1 MAVPRTQFYHPARL
15 IDASLHGIDRAIR
28 RAEGIALVVGSPGT
42 GKSLL
47 LAKVAESVADDFKVA
62 LLSGA
67 SICTRR
73 ALWQSILADLG
84 HPYRG
89 IDEADLRIAVA
100 ELVRKLAAIGSGLVI
115 LVDEAHTLPLRLIDE
130 LRLLANTPTPL
141 PAVHIVLA
149 GPSSLEERLG
159 AAKMESFAQRIA
171 FRSYLEPLDHAETV
185 AYLRTQTK
193 AAGLDWNTCFELG
206 CDDAVYSAADG
217 VPRLMNQICDQALV
231 LLAGASRRVKPS
243 DIAAAWQEIQRLPSP
258 ALFGHAHAAER
269 ELPTECDD
277 ARTAIADDITD
288 DIADD
293 VADDRDIHAAD
304 GIAAIFSDISSDSFP
319 DGYLVH
325 EPGCDSGVGVV
336 EYGSLDD
343 HASDGTMRPF
353 TDIGAIMGRVDD
365 AQPVSGRHSNRQS
378 GHGQPGSRQSGN
390 SQPDSGRPDAWH
402 GPDVE
407 FVFDASADPFQE
419 FFEQEERVV
428 ERYLVRSPD
437 NFSRRQHVASGEG
450 ASLVRQLAE
459 LEEFTGLEESLS
471 AAAAPAVPERGHS
484 RGATFELPIGV
495 AESAAVEGPAVTA
508 TAAEPDDADMVVIE
522 EDMLAQSGGRPAV
535 AAVRL
540 GDYRRLFARLR
551 RGG

>member
-1 MAVPRTQFYHPARL
+1 MHQPRRHPSTRPFMAVPRTQFYHPARL

-28 RAEGIALVVGSPGT
+28 RAEGISLVVGSPGT

-89 IDEADLRIAVA
+89 IDEAELRIAVA

-115 LVDEAHTLPLRLIDE
+115 LVDEAHTLPLRLVDE

-193 AAGLDWNTCFELG
+193 AAGLDWNTCFEPG

-231 LLAGASRRVKPS
+231 LRAEAGRRVKPS
-243 DIAAAWQEIQRLPSP
+243 DIAAAWQEIQRLPST
-258 ALFGHAHAAER
+258 ALFGHTAER

-277 ARTAIADDITD
+277 ARADIADDI
-288 DIADD
+288 ADERD
-293 VADDRDIHAAD
+293 VHAAD
-304 GIAAIFSDISSDSFP
+304 GIAALFSDVSSDGFP
-319 DGYLVH
+319 EGYLVH
-325 EPGCDSGVGVV
+325 EPGYDSGVGVV
-336 EYGSLDD
+336 EFGSLDD
-343 HASDGTMRPF
+343 QAGDGVMRPF
-353 TDIGAIMGRVDD
+353 TDIGAIMGRVDEG
-365 AQPVSGRHSNRQS
+365 QPVSGRHGNRQPCHGQS
-378 GHGQPGSRQSGN
+378 GHGQSGS

-459 LEEFTGLEESLS
+459 LEETLS
-471 AAAAPAVPERGHS
+471 AAPAAAVPERGHS
-484 RGATFELPIGV
+484 RGGTFEQPIGI
-495 AESAAVEGPAVTA
+495 AESPAAEGPAVTA

-522 EDMLAQSGGRPAV
+522 EDVLAQSGSRPAV
-535 AAVRL
+535 EAVRL

>member
-28 RAEGIALVVGSPGT
+28 RAEGISLVVGSPGT

-89 IDEADLRIAVA
+89 IDEAELRIAVA

-115 LVDEAHTLPLRLIDE
+115 LVDEAHTLPLRLVDE

-193 AAGLDWNTCFELG
+193 AAGLDWNTCFEPG

-231 LLAGASRRVKPS
+231 LRAEAGRRVKPS
-243 DIAAAWQEIQRLPSP
+243 DIAAAWQEIQRLPST
-258 ALFGHAHAAER
+258 ALFGQAHAAER
-269 ELPTECDD
+269 EPPTECDD
-277 ARTAIADDITD
+277 ARADIADDI
-288 DIADD
+288 ADESD
-293 VADDRDIHAAD
+293 VHTAE
-304 GIAAIFSDISSDSFP
+304 GIAALFSDVSSDGFP
-319 DGYLVH
+319 EGYLVH
-325 EPGCDSGVGVV
+325 EPGYDSGVGVV
-336 EYGSLDD
+336 EFGSLDD
-343 HASDGTMRPF
+343 QAGDGVMGPF

-365 AQPVSGRHSNRQS
+365 GQPVSGRHGNRQPC
-378 GHGQPGSRQSGN
+378 HGQSGN

-459 LEEFTGLEESLS
+459 LEETLSES
-471 AAAAPAVPERGHS
+471 AAA
-484 RGATFELPIGV
+484 
-495 AESAAVEGPAVTA
+495 EGPAVTA

-522 EDMLAQSGGRPAV
+522 EDVLAQSGGRPAV

>member
-28 RAEGIALVVGSPGT
+28 RAEGISLVVGSPGT

-89 IDEADLRIAVA
+89 IDEAELRIAVA

-115 LVDEAHTLPLRLIDE
+115 LVDEAHTLPLRLVDE

-193 AAGLDWNTCFELG
+193 AAGLDWNTCFEPG

-231 LLAGASRRVKPS
+231 LRAEAGRRVKPS
-243 DIAAAWQEIQRLPSP
+243 DIAAAWQEIQRLPST

-277 ARTAIADDITD
+277 ARADSAYGIAD

-304 GIAAIFSDISSDSFP
+304 GIAALFSDVSSDGSP
-319 DGYLVH
+319 EGYLVH

-336 EYGSLDD
+336 EFGSLDD
-343 HASDGTMRPF
+343 HAGDGMMRPF
-353 TDIGAIMGRVDD
+353 NDIGAIMGRVDD
-365 AQPVSGRHSNRQS
+365 GQPVSGWHGSRHS
-378 GHGQPGSRQSGN
+378 GHEQPGHAQPGSRQPGN
-390 SQPDSGRPDAWH
+390 SQSDSGRPDAWH

-450 ASLVRQLAE
+450 ASLVRQLVE
-459 LEEFTGLEESLS
+459 LEETL
-471 AAAAPAVPERGHS
+471 
-484 RGATFELPIGV
+484 
-495 AESAAVEGPAVTA
+495 AESPAAEGPAVTA
-508 TAAEPDDADMVVIE
+508 TAAESDDADMVVIE
-522 EDMLAQSGGRPAV
+522 EDVLAQSGGRPAV

>member
-15 IDASLHGIDRAIR
+15 IDAALHGIDRAIR

-89 IDEADLRIAVA
+89 IDEAELRIAVA
-100 ELVRKLAAIGSGLVI
+100 ELVRKLAGMSSGLVI

-171 FRSYLEPLDHAETV
+171 VRSYLEPLDHAETV

-193 AAGLDWNTCFELG
+193 AAGLDWNACFEPG

-231 LLAGASRRVKPS
+231 LLADARRRVKPS
-243 DIAAAWQEIQRLPSP
+243 DIAAAWQEIQRLPST
-258 ALFGHAHAAER
+258 ALFDHAHAAER
-269 ELPTECDD
+269 ELTSGYDD
-277 ARTAIADDITD
+277 ARDDTRDDIGD

-293 VADDRDIHAAD
+293 RDVHAAD
-304 GIAAIFSDISSDSFP
+304 SIAELFSDVASDGFP
-319 DGYLVH
+319 EGYLVH

-336 EYGSLDD
+336 EFGSLDD
-343 HASDGTMRPF
+343 HAGDGVMRPF
-353 TDIGAIMGRVDD
+353 ADIGEIMRRVDD
-365 AQPVSGRHSNRQS
+365 GQPVAR
-378 GHGQPGSRQSGN
+378 QPGGMQPADMQTGGRQTGDR
-390 SQPDSGRPDAWH
+390 QTDAWH

-407 FVFDASADPFQE
+407 FVFDASTDPFQE

-428 ERYLVRSPD
+428 ERYVVRSPD
-437 NFSRRQHVASGEG
+437 DFSRRQHVASGEG

-459 LEEFTGLEESLS
+459 LEETLS
-471 AAAAPAVPERGHS
+471 VAPAAAVPDRGHS
-484 RGATFELPIGV
+484 RGGTFELPSGV
-495 AESAAVEGPAVTA
+495 AESPAVEGPGGTV

-522 EDMLAQSGGRPAV
+522 EDVLAQSGGRPAV
-535 AAVRL
+535 EAVRL